1 MLTLNNTFLAQN
13 RQKIGFSNLNV
24 PKNCLLLNPV
34 PIRLCHVIYYHGGN
48 KYHCPVRI
56 ELMQDWVFRLDT
68 YHNILPIGKRRL
80 SFLDSA

>member
-1 MLTLNNTFLAQN
+1 MKVFSLQAIKLEVM
-13 RQKIGFSNLNV
+13 KIFSY
-24 PKNCLLLNPV
+24 KSIRFNPV
-34 PIRLCHVIYYHGGN
+34 PTRLCHVIYYYGDN
-48 KYHCPVRI
+48 EYHCLVRI